1 VLAQPFGKFRL
12 FTKPRHS
19 ISSAL
24 FDTLGSDPH
33 DIIIGHR
40 VRIGGEGALTSAKC
54 ADQVLRDLGYYSQ
67 RP

>member
-40 VRIGGEGALTSAKC
+40 VRIGGKAH
-54 ADQVLRDLGYYSQ
+54 
-67 RP
+67 